1 MTFKHLHKKREDNA
15 GEGESQEQNAPA
27 EEVTAASKEPAVVY
41 IETEGRDHVQCYAF
55 NFFNTIYKTNIGV
68 ILRPCCRSTETS
80 ASSAMPCCNAK
91 ASSMICRA
99 LWTST

>member
-41 IETEGRDHVQCYAF
+41 MGTGRA
-55 NFFNTIYKTNIGV
+55 
-68 ILRPCCRSTETS
+68 
-80 ASSAMPCCNAK
+80 
-91 ASSMICRA
+91 
-99 LWTST
+99 